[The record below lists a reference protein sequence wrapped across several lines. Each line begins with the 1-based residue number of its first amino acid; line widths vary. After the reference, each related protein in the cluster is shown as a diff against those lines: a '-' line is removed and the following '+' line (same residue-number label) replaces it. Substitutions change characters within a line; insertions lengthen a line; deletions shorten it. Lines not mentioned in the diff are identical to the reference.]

1 MLIARAVPSQQHE
14 ILVEMFRHRPQL
26 ACELLEV
33 VLGIDI
39 PTGAVELAS
48 NDLSQAIAVEYRA
61 DAVAVSRDPDG
72 RPTCAVIVEV
82 QLHVDR
88 DKRRTWPLY
97 VTALRARLDC
107 AVLLLVI
114 TTDDGVARW
123 ARGTIE
129 LGHPGFA
136 LQPIVIGPDEVPRV
150 TDRELV
156 RRAPELGVLS
166 VMAHRDLEVAVIVAS
181 EIVHQPESTRRVYL
195 DLIFAALPEAA
206 EAALKE
212 LLMEKY
218 QYQSRVVREYV
229 AQGLEQGLARGRE
242 EGREEGRE
250 QGLRSAILE
259 FVRAKLGELP
269 SGYESVLASIHDE
282 RALTRLVADLGRAR
296 ERDEVEAVFA
306 RLRGGAPE
314 GE

>member
-1 MLIARAVPSQQHE
+1 LLIPPAVPSQQHE

-33 VLGIDI
+33 VLGIGI
-39 PTGAVELAS
+39 PTGTIELAS

-88 DKRRTWPLY
+88 GKHRTWPLY

-114 TTDDGVARW
+114 TTDYAVARW

-129 LGHPGFA
+129 IGHPGFA
-136 LQPIVIGPDEVPRV
+136 LQPIVIGPGEVPRV

-195 DLIFAALPEAA
+195 DLVFAALPEAA

-229 AQGLEQGLARGRE
+229 AQG
-242 EGREEGRE
+242 REEGRE

-269 SGYESVLASIHDE
+269 PEYERVLAGIHDE
-282 RALTRLVADLGRAR
+282 PALTALVADLGRAR
-296 ERDEVEAVFA
+296 DRGEVEAVFA
-306 RLRGGAPE
+306 RLPGCGTERE
-314 GE
+314 